1 MEQHSGALGN
11 APSGNLEIKMQDL
24 NQIVTDIIDQTADK
38 YMTVYGVRVIT
49 VYGES
54 QSVYAVGDEL
64 PPSREWIDN
73 VSSDVFLSGT
83 SALALDYD
91 GIEVY
96 NIEKTLAKL
105 STYTAGG
112 VQIVLIG
119 GQPSNED
126 GNDVGEIIIADA
138 KVLHVFN

>member
-1 MEQHSGALGN
+1 M
-11 APSGNLEIKMQDL
+11 
-24 NQIVTDIIDQTADK
+24 
-38 YMTVYGVRVIT
+38 
-49 VYGES
+49 
-54 QSVYAVGDEL
+54 

>member
-1 MEQHSGALGN
+1 MTALKFTT
-11 APSGNLEIKMQDL
+11 LK
-24 NQIVTDIIDQTADK
+24 
-38 YMTVYGVRVIT
+38 
-49 VYGES
+49 
-54 QSVYAVGDEL
+54 
-64 PPSREWIDN
+64 
-73 VSSDVFLSGT
+73 
-83 SALALDYD
+83 
-91 GIEVY
+91 
-96 NIEKTLAKL
+96 KTLAKL